1 MSTTT
6 PVSIGDSED
15 VVIQLR
21 KELDSLKKEVDTM
34 KLFLT
39 KEVDTMKLFLTKE
52 VASLKSDYKRDIEIL
67 RQDLDKE
74 HTKAAG
80 LQVELEHL
88 SKMKGF
94 Q

>member
-1 MSTTT
+1 
-6 PVSIGDSED
+6 
-15 VVIQLR
+15 
-21 KELDSLKKEVDTM
+21 
-34 KLFLT
+34 
-39 KEVDTMKLFLTKE
+39 MKLFLTKE

-74 HTKAAG
+74 HTKVAG

>member
-6 PVSIGDSED
+6 PVTIEDSED

-21 KELDSLKKEVDTM
+21 KELDSLKKEIDTM
-34 KLFLT
+34 KLF
-39 KEVDTMKLFLTKE
+39 FTKE
-52 VASLKSDYKRDIEIL
+52 VASLKSDYKRDIDIL
-67 RQDLDKE
+67 RQDLDEE
-74 HTKAAG
+74 HTKVAG

-88 SKMKGF
+88 TKMKRF

>member
-39 KEVDTMKLFLTKE
+39 KEV
-52 VASLKSDYKRDIEIL
+52 ASLKSDYKRDIEIL

-74 HTKAAG
+74 HTKVAG

>member
-34 KLFLT
+34 KLL
-39 KEVDTMKLFLTKE
+39 LTKE
-52 VASLKSDYKRDIEIL
+52 VASLKSDYKRDIEIKFS
-67 RQDLDKE
+67 DKIW
-74 HTKAAG
+74 
-80 LQVELEHL
+80 
-88 SKMKGF
+88 MKST
-94 Q
+94 QKLLACCRLNLNT

>member
-39 KEVDTMKLFLTKE
+39 KEV
-52 VASLKSDYKRDIEIL
+52 ASLKSDYKRDIEIKFS
-67 RQDLDKE
+67 DKIW
-74 HTKAAG
+74 
-80 LQVELEHL
+80 
-88 SKMKGF
+88 MKST
-94 Q
+94 QKLLACCRLNLNTWVR